1 MKDNIDAFRFGR
13 HYENLKEEVINI
25 VKDEPEIL
33 EGFDAKYQN
42 RFKFLEDYQ
51 NKKYAQNYEDLVSYA
66 KKVDKEVGNGSQ
78 FSTAVLKNYF
88 KLMAYKD
95 EYEVSRLM
103 TNKKFSDDINKN
115 FEGNFSYNFYLA
127 PPIFSKKSK
136 VDGKLLKIK
145 FGGWLFNVFKL
156 ISKFKF
162 LRGTK
167 FDPFGYLNE
176 RKKERELIRDYKQTI
191 VDIGSKINKSNY
203 ETAVKIASIPD
214 QIRGF
219 GHVKE
224 KNIKEAINNR
234 TDLLNSFHE
243 NS

>member
-1 MKDNIDAFRFGR
+1 
-13 HYENLKEEVINI
+13 
-25 VKDEPEIL
+25 
-33 EGFDAKYQN
+33 
-42 RFKFLEDYQ
+42 
-51 NKKYAQNYEDLVSYA
+51 
-66 KKVDKEVGNGSQ
+66 
-78 FSTAVLKNYF
+78 
-88 KLMAYKD
+88 MAYKD

-103 TNKKFSDDINKN
+103 TNKKFLDDVNKN
-115 FEGNFSYNFYLA
+115 FEGDFNYNFYLA

-136 VDGKLLKIK
+136 VNGKLVKIK
-145 FGGWLFNVFKL
+145 FGGWLFSVFKL
-156 ISKFKF
+156 LCKLKF

-176 RKKERELIRDYKQTI
+176 RKKERELIRDYQQTI
-191 VDIGSKINKSNY
+191 TGIGTKINKSNY

-224 KNIKEAINNR
+224 KNIKEAINYR

-243 NS
+243 NT

>member
-1 MKDNIDAFRFGR
+1 M
-13 HYENLKEEVINI
+13 
-25 VKDEPEIL
+25 
-33 EGFDAKYQN
+33 
-42 RFKFLEDYQ
+42 
-51 NKKYAQNYEDLVSYA
+51 SYA

-156 ISKFKF
+156 LSKFKF

-167 FDPFGYLNE
+167 LDPFGYLNE
-176 RKKERELIRDYKQTI
+176 RKMERELIRDYKQTI
-191 VDIGSKINKSNY
+191 TGIGTKINKSNY

-224 KNIKEAINNR
+224 KNIKEAINYR
-234 TDLLNSFHE
+234 TNLLNSFHE
-243 NS
+243 NT

>member
-1 MKDNIDAFRFGR
+1 MRNNLINIAGLENIKFISSNKITSKILGNSILSNMFNVGVAYQSGRAISASSIEKAIELNGASVNDNIDAFRFGR

-25 VKDEPEIL
+25 IKDEPEIL

-136 VDGKLLKIK
+136 
-145 FGGWLFNVFKL
+145 
-156 ISKFKF
+156 
-162 LRGTK
+162 
-167 FDPFGYLNE
+167 
-176 RKKERELIRDYKQTI
+176 
-191 VDIGSKINKSNY
+191 
-203 ETAVKIASIPD
+203 
-214 QIRGF
+214 
-219 GHVKE
+219 
-224 KNIKEAINNR
+224 
-234 TDLLNSFHE
+234 
-243 NS
+243 

>member
-1 MKDNIDAFRFGR
+1 
-13 HYENLKEEVINI
+13 
-25 VKDEPEIL
+25 
-33 EGFDAKYQN
+33 
-42 RFKFLEDYQ
+42 
-51 NKKYAQNYEDLVSYA
+51 
-66 KKVDKEVGNGSQ
+66 
-78 FSTAVLKNYF
+78 
-88 KLMAYKD
+88 MAYKD

-103 TNKKFSDDINKN
+103 TNKKFLDDINKN

-176 RKKERELIRDYKQTI
+176 RKKERELITDYKQTI